1 MKWEVKDE
9 KNCRKAINVTVE
21 KDDIKK
27 VYDEV
32 FKNIK
37 NNAQLDGYR
46 KGKAPEDVV
55 KKRFAATIKEEVQK
69 DIIPKAG
76 TEVLEKLNLHLV
88 TYPGVKDVKFESD
101 EKITFTL
108 VAEVNAEFE
117 LKDYKDIKIAK
128 KELKEVTGADLDRE
142 IGKIRQSRGI
152 LKETDRD
159 VVKEDDYATVSMAG
173 FMDKKAEVDLTGEN
187 EMIRIGSKT
196 VPEDLENGIKG
207 MKLGAEKEIKVKFP
221 KDYVNKKYASKE
233 AVFKVKVKN
242 IKTLDVPEFNDEF
255 VQSLGG
261 KYKTAAELK
270 DVIKAELKKQA
281 ENDVRN
287 YNLDLVFKELLK
299 RNSFEVA
306 EGLIEHEAKTI
317 FSRYENQLV
326 SQGLSIEKL
335 GLNRAEIQN
344 SYGKTAEENV
354 RLRYILR
361 KVAEAEKIEVTDSD
375 VEEEIKKI
383 AENTKEDTDAMIKR
397 AKASWDALKAQFLED
412 KVVERLLSYIK

>member
-9 KNCRKAINVTVE
+9 KNCRKAINITVE

-27 VYDEV
+27 VYDDV

-46 KGKAPEDVV
+46 KGKAPDDVV

-76 TEVLEKLNLHLV
+76 TEVLENLKLHLV

-117 LKDYKDIKIAK
+117 LKDYKDIKITK
-128 KELKEVTGADLDRE
+128 KELKDVTDADVDRE
-142 IGKIRQSRGI
+142 IARIRQSRGT
-152 LKETDRD
+152 LKEAGRD
-159 VVKEDDYATVSMAG
+159 IVKEDDYATVGMLG
-173 FMDKKAEVDLTGEN
+173 TVDGKAEAELTGEN

-196 VPEDLENGIKG
+196 VPAELENGIKG
-207 MKLGAEKEIKVKFP
+207 MKLGQEKEIKVKFP
-221 KDYVNKKYASKE
+221 KDYVNKKFAAKD

-255 VQSLGG
+255 VKSLGG
-261 KYKTAAELK
+261 KYTTAAELK
-270 DVIKAELKKQA
+270 EAIREELKKQA
-281 ENDVRN
+281 EADVRN
-287 YNLDLVFKELLK
+287 QNLDMVFKELLK

-306 EGLIEHEAKTI
+306 EGLIEHEAKAI
-317 FSRYENQLV
+317 LSRYENQLQ

-335 GLNRAEIQN
+335 GLNREEIKN
-344 SYGKTAEENV
+344 NYNKAAEESV

-361 KVAEAEKIEVTDSD
+361 RVAEAEKIEVKDSD

-383 AENTKEDTDAMIKR
+383 AAATNEDTDAMIKR
-397 AKASWDALKAQFLED
+397 AKSSWDALKAQFLED
-412 KVVERLLSYIK
+412 KVVERLMSYIK

>member
-9 KNCRKAINVTVE
+9 KNCRKAINITVE

-27 VYDEV
+27 VYDDV

-37 NNAQLDGYR
+37 NNAQLDGFR
-46 KGKAPEDVV
+46 KGKAPDDVI

-76 TEVLEKLNLHLV
+76 TEVLENLKLHLV

-108 VAEVNAEFE
+108 IAEVNAEFE

-128 KELKEVTGADLDRE
+128 KELKDVTDADVERE
-142 IGKIRQSRGI
+142 ISRIRQSRGT
-152 LKETDRD
+152 LKEAGRD
-159 VVKEDDYATVSMAG
+159 IVKEDDYATVGMLG
-173 FMDKKAEVDLTGEN
+173 TVEGKAEAELTGEN

-196 VPEDLENGIKG
+196 VPAELENGIKG
-207 MKLGAEKEIKVKFP
+207 MKLGQEKEIKVKFP
-221 KDYVNKKYASKE
+221 KDYVNKKYATKE

-255 VQSLGG
+255 VKSLAG

-270 DVIKAELKKQA
+270 EAIKEELKKQA
-281 ENDVRN
+281 EADVRN
-287 YNLDLVFKELLK
+287 QNLDMVFKELLK
-299 RNSFEVA
+299 RNGFEVA
-306 EGLIEHEAKTI
+306 EGLIEHEAKAI
-317 FSRYENQLV
+317 LSRYENQLQ
-326 SQGLSIEKL
+326 SQGLTIEKL
-335 GLNRAEIQN
+335 GLNREEIKN
-344 SYGKTAEENV
+344 NYNKAAEESV

-361 KVAEAEKIEVTDSD
+361 KVAEAEKIEVKDSD

-383 AENTKEDTDAMIKR
+383 AATTNEDTDAMIKR
-397 AKASWDALKAQFLED
+397 AKSSWDALKAQFLED
-412 KVVERLLSYIK
+412 KVVERLMSYIK